1 MIETTPPESLQG
13 KHPSSATMAVERID
27 LFENL
32 RRREA
37 HQPGVEVVAEVLR

>member
-1 MIETTPPESLQG
+1 MTETTPPESLQG

-32 RRREA
+32 RRSDA
-37 HQPGVEVVAEVLR
+37 HQPDVEVAPEVRG